1 MDDKNKTF
9 LPDNCQNP
17 RGKTTK
23 VKKKIYNSGYIKD
36 TLPIWR
42 VFPPLKKHKKFTK
55 KLNFQNKL
63 SEILD
68 LRCYA

>member
-23 VKKKIYNSGYIKD
+23 ERKKNLQFWLYKGYIANPGNLKS
-36 TLPIWR
+36 IS
-42 VFPPLKKHKKFTK
+42 PLKK
-55 KLNFQNKL
+55 
-63 SEILD
+63 
-68 LRCYA
+68 A

>member
-23 VKKKIYNSGYIKD
+23 VIKKNLQFWLYKGYIANLKS
-36 TLPIWR
+36 IS
-42 VFPPLKKHKKFTK
+42 PLKK
-55 KLNFQNKL
+55 
-63 SEILD
+63 
-68 LRCYA
+68 A